1 MTSRCYTVST
11 GRAAGAVAHSGGT
24 ASAEVADHMSR
35 GLRDVNTLHFRLRRI
50 ADLLGGNWPHGEHR
64 FGVEL
69 ALRLTDLLDIR
80 ARQQARE
87 HHAPSSRARI
97 G

>member
-1 MTSRCYTVST
+1 
-11 GRAAGAVAHSGGT
+11 
-24 ASAEVADHMSR
+24 MSR

-64 FGVEL
+64 FRVEL